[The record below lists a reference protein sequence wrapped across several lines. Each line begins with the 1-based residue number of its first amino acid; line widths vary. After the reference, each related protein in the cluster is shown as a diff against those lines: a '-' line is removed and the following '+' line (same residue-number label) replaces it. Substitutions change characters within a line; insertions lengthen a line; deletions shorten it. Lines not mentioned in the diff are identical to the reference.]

1 MRKFRVIKM
10 NMERYFKVLCFLTIL
25 TLLIL
30 LAKNVLILYNISGWE
45 ILHMIVFTLYIIDIV
60 VFLLFLREALNEYSL
75 KTK

>member
-1 MRKFRVIKM
+1 M

-30 LAKNVLILYNISGWE
+30 LAKNVLILYNVGGWE
-45 ILHMIVFTLYIIDIV
+45 ILRMIVFTLYIIDIV